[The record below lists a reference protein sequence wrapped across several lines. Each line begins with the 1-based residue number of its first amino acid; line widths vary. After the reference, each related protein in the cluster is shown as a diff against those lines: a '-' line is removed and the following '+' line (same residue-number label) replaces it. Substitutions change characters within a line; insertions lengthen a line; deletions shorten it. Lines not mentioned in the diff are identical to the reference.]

1 MPWFYHSLEW
11 SAKEKSGTLGRRVQD
26 FRLRFGAQR
35 KTHCHGG
42 AHARSVETPCGQQPG
57 IVGGV
62 TTTEYEDDE
71 FDRAADT
78 QPAGAHRQPVSRLK
92 LAWPF
97 LVAIILAPLLA
108 WAVVTLFLTDSEQS
122 PEATPS
128 AQVSQSAAPTTTS
141 APVRKDAPVT
151 VYNAVGTQG
160 LAATAAQKLTA
171 EGFTSVNATNSAAR
185 GITQTTVYYT
195 RDELKE
201 SAQAAA
207 KALNIA
213 TVTAKPAG
221 YQMPDGIVIYLLKD
235 FSGVR

>member
-1 MPWFYHSLEW
+1 M
-11 SAKEKSGTLGRRVQD
+11 
-26 FRLRFGAQR
+26 
-35 KTHCHGG
+35 
-42 AHARSVETPCGQQPG
+42 
-57 IVGGV
+57 